1 MLKIIIAVLIGAVVM
16 IAVFNK
22 VEVAPSN
29 NNETPTSETTTTK
42 YTLSITGE
50 VNKTGTYLINSGG
63 TLGDLITAAGGA
75 TNNADTNAYN
85 LDYVLKNNQSFYIA
99 PVYDNA
105 DTCSQTPITKV
116 NINSASDVELLT
128 INGVTSK
135 IATNIIAYRTN
146 NGEFKR
152 IEDLKEVSQIG
163 SATFEKMKNYV
174 TLK

>member
-1 MLKIIIAVLIGAVVM
+1 MLKIIIAVVIGAIVM
-16 IAVFNK
+16 IAAFNK
-22 VEVAPSN
+22 VEAASSN
-29 NNETPTSETTTTK
+29 NEDTPTSETTTTK
-42 YTLSITGE
+42 YTLSINGE
-50 VNKTGTYLINSGG
+50 VNKIGTYLINEGG

-75 TNNADTNAYN
+75 NNNADNKAYN

-99 PVYDNA
+99 PIYDSA

-116 NINSASDVELLT
+116 NINDASDVELLT

-135 IATNIIAYRTN
+135 VATNIIAYRTS